1 MKFIDRYKLSLHNI
15 KNNKSRSILT
25 TIIVYIISL
34 LIMTILCIGISFSN
48 NMTSIIKEY
57 YQSSDEPIQTEY
69 YLYENLGDGKVL
81 NKQVYDALDQK
92 IMLHKSIID
101 YSIYHNDYNQT
112 YAISD
117 HRFPINYYYEIIEGS
132 NVSSLDTNTNAVLVS
147 TSFANEYYNQ
157 TGIKLNPG
165 DEIEYQLEY
174 IIPSSGEYNYI
185 TKNMSFKVKG
195 IYKLKEMD
203 VSSYGY
209 YAKPLKDSADLII
222 DVNYMFN
229 NVKDFYAQSAIYY
242 YTVTRTNF
250 SNEELLDKLDAFVK
264 DISSVLPK
272 PSDRDSVSCSALN
285 DMKMTNVIGIA
296 VIGIAS
302 FLCLILI
309 LLSIGS
315 LANTIM
321 ISVDKN
327 KKFIGLLKALGL
339 NEKDLKSTIKLES
352 ITTIVSGIILA
363 FLTIFIFK
371 GSLSNLNTIIIN
383 SMFSDYLREIDY
395 VTVFNLPIYVPI
407 IVLLF
412 FVAFTLLFARES
424 MSKIAKTDPM
434 SVISEVA

>member
-174 IIPSSGEYNYI
+174 IICI
-185 TKNMSFKVKG
+185 LCSF
-195 IYKLKEMD
+195 I
-203 VSSYGY
+203 
-209 YAKPLKDSADLII
+209 
-222 DVNYMFN
+222 
-229 NVKDFYAQSAIYY
+229 
-242 YTVTRTNF
+242 
-250 SNEELLDKLDAFVK
+250 
-264 DISSVLPK
+264 
-272 PSDRDSVSCSALN
+272 
-285 DMKMTNVIGIA
+285 
-296 VIGIAS
+296 
-302 FLCLILI
+302 
-309 LLSIGS
+309 
-315 LANTIM
+315 
-321 ISVDKN
+321 
-327 KKFIGLLKALGL
+327 
-339 NEKDLKSTIKLES
+339 
-352 ITTIVSGIILA
+352 
-363 FLTIFIFK
+363 
-371 GSLSNLNTIIIN
+371 
-383 SMFSDYLREIDY
+383 
-395 VTVFNLPIYVPI
+395 
-407 IVLLF
+407 
-412 FVAFTLLFARES
+412 
-424 MSKIAKTDPM
+424 
-434 SVISEVA
+434 